1 MGHSIKMNV
10 IRMFCFLFSKMLL
23 YFMHELVSFLPLY
36 YHPPLGGC
44 WPVLHQEGTGGQL
57 RLRPEDGGEDLVS
70 GG

>member
-23 YFMHELVSFLPLY
+23 YVSFLRLY
-36 YHPPLGGC
+36 RHPPLGGC
-44 WPVLHQEGTGGQL
+44 WPVLHQEGAGGQL
-57 RLRPEDGGEDLVS
+57 RLRPEDGGEDLVP